1 MGIRDRAGPFEFW
14 MARGIEY
21 SPIWTD
27 TAFEYFPGLID
38 RLNDVVIDAVGLGA
52 RDEVSQHHRLVD
64 ASRVCVLEII
74 AGARP
79 AEFRNDDTLAGIR
92 LAKLVIDQ
100 HGLIDRLSLRESLPV
115 GQDVCRNVVD
125 SRNQFRMLDPN
136 VPDLTCRDWDVG
148 RALHALDH
156 LDEIGNLLL
165 AAKDGFVADDD
176 DFAIDVRLGEFV
188 SRVVFS
194 SI

>member
-38 RLNDVVIDAVGLGA
+38 RLNDVVIDTVGLGA

-74 AGARP
+74 ARARP
-79 AEFRNDDTLAGIR
+79 AEFRNDDTLSR
-92 LAKLVIDQ
+92 LRLPTLDID
-100 HGLIDRLSLRESLPV
+100 HHVMINLIKLRESLPV

-125 SRNQFRMLDPN
+125 SRNQVRMLEPN
-136 VPDLTCRDWDVG
+136 VPELTCRDRDVG

-156 LDEIGNLLL
+156 LDETGNLLL
-165 AAKDGFVADDD
+165 AAKDGFVAD
-176 DFAIDVRLGEFV
+176 
-188 SRVVFS
+188 
-194 SI
+194 